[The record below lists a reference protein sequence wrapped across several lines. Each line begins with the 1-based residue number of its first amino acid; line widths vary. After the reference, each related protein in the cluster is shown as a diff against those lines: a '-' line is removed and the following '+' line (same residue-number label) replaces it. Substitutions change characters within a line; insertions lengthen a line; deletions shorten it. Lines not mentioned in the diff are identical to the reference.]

1 MSYFAHSRTHEPHK
15 APSRPREIEDPMSQ
29 QAALLDINQIGN
41 LMADQPEKTK
51 DSPATVQDLRN
62 MGIAIDA
69 NFIVIR
75 SEAKTESA
83 LLRTETATGFA
94 KGESEFKSVRSEAK
108 LESALLRSEM
118 ATGFSTI
125 CDDFAKLRT
134 AAAYSLAVLLLT
146 IIAIGIS
153 LGGLIIGQS

>member
-1 MSYFAHSRTHEPHK
+1 
-15 APSRPREIEDPMSQ
+15 MSQ
-29 QAALLDINQIGN
+29 QAVLLDINQIGN

-75 SEAKTESA
+75 SEM
-83 LLRTETATGFA
+83 ATGFA
-94 KGESEFKSVRSEAK
+94 KVESEFKSVRSEAK
-108 LESALLRSEM
+108 TESALLRTEAKTESALLRSEM
-118 ATGFSTI
+118 ATGFAIVNAQFVKVESEFKSVRSEASEGFSKVR
-125 CDDFAKLRT
+125 DEFAKLRT
-134 AAAYSLAVLLLT
+134 SAAYSLAVLLLA

-153 LGGLIIGQS
+153 LGGLIINQS

>member
-1 MSYFAHSRTHEPHK
+1 MSLTKPLQG
-15 APSRPREIEDPMSQ
+15 PREIEDPMSQ
-29 QAALLDINQIGN
+29 QAVLLDINQIGN

-62 MGIAIDA
+62 MGVAIDA
-69 NFIVIR
+69 NFMVIR

-83 LLRTETATGFA
+83 LLR
-94 KGESEFKSVRSEAK
+94 
-108 LESALLRSEM
+108 SEM
-118 ATGFSTI
+118 ATSFSKVR
-125 CDDFAKLRT
+125 DEFAKLRT
-134 AAAYSLAVLLLT
+134 SAVYSLAVLLLA

>member
-1 MSYFAHSRTHEPHK
+1 
-15 APSRPREIEDPMSQ
+15 MSQ

-62 MGIAIDA
+62 MGVAIDA

-75 SEAKTESA
+75 SEM
-83 LLRTETATGFA
+83 ATGFA
-94 KGESEFKSVRSEAK
+94 KVESEFKSVRSEAK
-108 LESALLRSEM
+108 TESALLRSEM
-118 ATGFSTI
+118 ATGFAKVNAQFVKVESEFKSVRSEASEGFSKVR
-125 CDDFAKLRT
+125 DEFAKLRT
-134 AAAYSLAVLLLT
+134 AAAYSLAVLLLA

-153 LGGLIIGQS
+153 LGGLIINQS